1 MKKQRLWPYAA
12 FLLLTAAAGG
22 LGALV
27 VNAGMPA
34 YQALNKPFY
43 TPPDFVFPI
52 AWSILYVLMA
62 VSAARVWNTHSRQRE
77 QAIRV
82 FCVQLARNVWFAF
95 LWLLALIA
103 VIWHMI
109 QVFSRIDAPAGRLQ
123 FPYLLWTCFA
133 AALNLGV
140 ALLN

>member
-1 MKKQRLWPYAA
+1 
-12 FLLLTAAAGG
+12 
-22 LGALV
+22 
-27 VNAGMPA
+27 
-34 YQALNKPFY
+34 
-43 TPPDFVFPI
+43 
-52 AWSILYVLMA
+52 MA

-82 FCVQLARNVWFAF
+82 FCVLLAMNVLWNVWFFALHWFWFAF

-109 QVFSRIDAPAGRLQ
+109 QVFSRIDVPAGRLQ